1 MIEGWKDRLEEM
13 LKADGRSLRAISLK
27 AGTGP
32 NFLSQMFKD
41 GKDPSFPKLASV
53 LDVLGSTA
61 TLYVTSG
68 MKLTPE
74 AEAFIRLALSLD
86 DQGKKVVR
94 EALASLGSPS
104 LDAQS
109 PGAPVAED
117 DTSNRRA

>member
-68 MKLTPE
+68 MRLTPE
-74 AEAFIRLALSLD
+74 AEAFIRVALSLD
-86 DQGKKVVR
+86 DRGKRIV
-94 EALASLGSPS
+94 EDALASLGPPPSSSLSP
-104 LDAQS
+104 DAPEPQADAI
-109 PGAPVAED
+109 GRKA
-117 DTSNRRA
+117 